1 MAEGLPK
8 DFEVSTALPNLGCT
22 RSETAGGHT
31 ADTHHAVGANCAPG
45 VHCALAPRFTR
56 VGEEKEKAIA
66 HRTRNCVQ
74 KWEAKLIAKVKMRE
88 NFKRQ

>member
-1 MAEGLPK
+1 VAEGLPK

-22 RSETAGGHT
+22 RSEIAGGHK

-56 VGEEKEKAIA
+56 VGVEKEGKRKSHSAPYEKL
-66 HRTRNCVQ
+66 R
-74 KWEAKLIAKVKMRE
+74 AKMGSKTNSKGE
-88 NFKRQ
+88 NA